1 MFVFRPSIV
10 DLFPR
15 LFGFS
20 SVYLDIILLL
30 LYMMTSNT
38 DDHARFVPNRS
49 SPTSA
54 HGLVPHLPPDDP
66 TSASYIPRGSANDS
80 NLNHR
85 PFRLHQEAEL
95 SFIYSSG

>member
-1 MFVFRPSIV
+1 MFVVRFSII

-38 DDHARFVPNRS
+38 DDTARLVSHRS
-49 SPTSA
+49 SPTSV

-66 TSASYIPRGSANDS
+66 TSASYIPEQR
-80 NLNHR
+80 
-85 PFRLHQEAEL
+85 E
-95 SFIYSSG
+95 